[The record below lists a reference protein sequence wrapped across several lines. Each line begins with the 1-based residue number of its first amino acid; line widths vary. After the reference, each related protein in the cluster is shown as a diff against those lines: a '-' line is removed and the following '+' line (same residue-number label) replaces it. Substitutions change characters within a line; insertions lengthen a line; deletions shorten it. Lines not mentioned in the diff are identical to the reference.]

1 MASPAASSAPD
12 GTAGPGGASPPAAPI
27 PPAPERAFTD
37 RWRRLW
43 RRQPDMSHLPVD
55 LDHAIGLG
63 LPALV
68 IGAISG
74 TALILLI
81 PSTPLLVVLI
91 AILPPYLELHVAGVR
106 HRWWALGAGTAA
118 GVSADLG
125 INALL
130 QAGIGA
136 QWATLIGLLVG
147 SAVGILAHAA
157 VTHLPTR
164 RGRRLG
170 R

>member
-1 MASPAASSAPD
+1 MASPDASSAPD
-12 GTAGPGGASPPAAPI
+12 GTAGPGGASPPAEPQVGR
-27 PPAPERAFTD
+27 APEHTFTN

-43 RRQPDMSHLPVD
+43 RRQPGMSHLPVD

-63 LPALV
+63 LLSLV

-81 PSTPLLVVLI
+81 PSTPLLIVFL
-91 AILPPYLELHVAGVR
+91 AILPPYLDLHVAGVR

-118 GVSADLG
+118 GVPAGLG

-130 QAGIGA
+130 EASIGA
-136 QWATLIGLLVG
+136 QWATLIGILVG
-147 SAVGILAHAA
+147 SAIGILTHAA
-157 VTHLPTR
+157 VTHLPSR
-164 RGRRLG
+164 RT
-170 R
+170 

>member
-1 MASPAASSAPD
+1 
-12 GTAGPGGASPPAAPI
+12 
-27 PPAPERAFTD
+27 
-37 RWRRLW
+37 
-43 RRQPDMSHLPVD
+43 MSHLPVD

-63 LPALV
+63 LLTLV

-81 PSTPLLVVLI
+81 PSPPLLVVLI

-118 GVSADLG
+118 GVSAGLG

-147 SAVGILAHAA
+147 SAVGILAHAT

-164 RGRRLG
+164 RR
-170 R
+170 